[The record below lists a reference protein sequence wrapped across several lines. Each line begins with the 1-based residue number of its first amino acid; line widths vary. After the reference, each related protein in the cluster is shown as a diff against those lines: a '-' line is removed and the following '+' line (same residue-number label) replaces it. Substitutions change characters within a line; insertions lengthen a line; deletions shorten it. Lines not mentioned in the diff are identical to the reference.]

1 MMNDAGKTSRELE
14 PLIWILLGEKP
25 GDNAH
30 VLSIANALSLPFK
43 TVVLPSRKSKK
54 ALKFIFR
61 PAIAHCVNPLENLD
75 KTTQWPEIILTTGR
89 NLAMAALWFQ
99 RKANYKPKVVLI
111 GWPHIGFSF
120 RSESYWASQLSLIIY
135 SGVERLPDSANVL
148 ATRLPQIGSVDAP
161 GDTIKKDDLSALA
174 ILLVGGPTSQFVM
187 PVSTIASVLNESVK
201 LLTTES
207 LHIVTSRRT
216 PDDVLGYLR
225 NHLPEKSLL
234 HEWGASDKT
243 NMYTDLLNDADRIVV
258 TGDSISML
266 MDAATRAK
274 PMSIAVLPYRNTL
287 ARLQDWVNLEHN
299 IREKPIPVF
308 VLNQIFSIAKKLGLL
323 RTAQYTVHLHQ
334 QLVDLDVAK
343 LLPDGFSQ
351 GGIFPPS
358 EMSSVSA
365 GIKHLLTVE

>member
-1 MMNDAGKTSRELE
+1 MMINAEKNSHELE

-61 PAIAHCVNPLENLD
+61 PAIAHCVNPLENPG
-75 KTTQWPEIILTTGR
+75 KAIQWPEIILTTGR

-148 ATRLPQIGSVDAP
+148 ATRLPQIGAIDAP
-161 GDTIKKDDLSALA
+161 GETIKKDNLSALA

-187 PVSTIASVLNESVK
+187 PASTIASVLNESVK

-216 PDDVLGYLR
+216 PDDVLDYLR

-234 HEWGASDKT
+234 HEWGASDKP
-243 NMYTDLLNDADRIVV
+243 NMYTDLLNDADKIIV

-274 PMSIAVLPYRNTL
+274 PMSIAALPYRNTL

-351 GGIFPPS
+351 GGISPPS

-365 GIKHLLTVE
+365 GIKNLLTVE